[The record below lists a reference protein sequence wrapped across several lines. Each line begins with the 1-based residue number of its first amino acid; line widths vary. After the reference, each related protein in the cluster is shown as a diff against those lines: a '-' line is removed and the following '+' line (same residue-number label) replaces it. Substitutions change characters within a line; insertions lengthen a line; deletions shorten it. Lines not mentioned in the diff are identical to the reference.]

1 MTLQAIFVGIVCF
14 LLGVLATRAWRDWPE
29 RRKTRRLLRAL
40 RDDSLGFQTPAA
52 AVATTRAPETS
63 ADPQDA
69 VPRILQIAGALKDDF
84 ESGPHPRI
92 LLLNESFLRG
102 ARLLASDAFQ
112 TDALFG
118 YIAGEQPVLA
128 CMSLYALELR
138 EDFVAAE
145 ALLAQTRDSYAWKLY
160 FLLRTVHK
168 KSAAPALGRAL
179 LELQAW
185 WSENALYREIVS
197 EFAREE
203 ARRPGPA
210 GFHGALSHAPL
221 DRIEAAEKMLR
232 ALALPELQ
240 PLINEIDEFRRVRVD
255 RAFLSSIGRL
265 WGEDDFAV
273 PVFAH
278 PAHDAAL
285 QQIQACYSAD
295 PLRPALISGPP
306 GCGKTSVV
314 RGVAREMAA
323 RGWTIFEATASDVQA
338 GQQYI
343 GQIEER
349 VQQLLRHLSSER
361 KVLWYVPN
369 FQDLAHAAKHRYNP
383 VSLLDMLLPALE
395 SGAIVAIGEI
405 TDSAEERLLQERPRV
420 RTITERIRL
429 QPLED
434 IQSLELGRVWAN
446 SLHSQCPLSDQIIR
460 EALQYS
466 KQYLGERQQ
475 PGALFDFLKITL
487 NRKLSGGALAPVASE
502 DLLQTLAQLTGLPAE
517 ILDDRQSLN
526 IEDLR
531 RRFHARVIGQQEAV
545 ECLVERVAMIKAGLT
560 DAARPYGVFLFVG
573 PTGSGKTEI
582 TKALAE
588 FLFGAPE
595 RMIRLDMSEFQT
607 PDSLDRLVGDGEP
620 GRSDALVNRIRKQP
634 FSVVLLD
641 EFEKAHPNV
650 YDLFL
655 QIFDDGR
662 LTDKRGVSADFRHA
676 IIVLT
681 SNLGAT
687 IARGPGIGF
696 GSEGAQ
702 FSPGGVERAVNAAFR
717 REFINRI
724 DRVVVFRPLSRG
736 VMRDILHRELQLAL
750 ARRGFL
756 SRGWETEWDDSAVEF
771 LLERGFTVD
780 LGARPLR
787 RAIERYLLSP
797 LALTMVNH
805 QAPSGRQFLFVRGG
819 AEKLHVDFVDPDAAD
834 APGESAAPDAEEL
847 ADGHSLR
854 RILLQATGTREE
866 RELLEAGLVRL
877 EDWTQTEDWRREK
890 LELMSDA
897 GAVAFWERP
906 DRYRILGRI
915 ELMDRVE
922 NALQTARSLARRL
935 AGEPDRRNARAAQ
948 RHSPD
953 LARRLARLL
962 YLLEETRLSL
972 NENLASDALLVI
984 DFEQSANNDEIR
996 RRLPDMYR
1004 NWAEARRMRF
1014 ELLIDERA
1022 RDPAALRY
1030 ACALSGFGC
1039 FRILRPESGWHIFE
1053 VAADDRSVQRQR
1065 ARVRV
1070 LAQSEAPD
1078 PERIRARAA
1087 IQALAALADEA
1098 SGADPVRRYRLSAAP
1113 LIRDSA
1119 RNYRTGRLDRVLAG
1133 DFDLFGD

>member
-1 MTLQAIFVGIVCF
+1 MSLQPIFVALVFFLSGII
-14 LLGVLATRAWRDWPE
+14 ATHAWHEWRN
-29 RRKTRRLLRAL
+29 RNKTRRLLRAL
-40 RDDSLGFQTPAA
+40 KDDSIGFQTPVAATHKQADSSADHEDAVSQILQLAA
-52 AVATTRAPETS
+52 A
-63 ADPQDA
+63 
-69 VPRILQIAGALKDDF
+69 LKEDF
-84 ESGPHPRI
+84 ESGPHPRV
-92 LLLNESFLRG
+92 LLLNEGFLRG
-102 ARLLASDAFQ
+102 ARLLASNKFQ
-112 TDALFG
+112 IDALLG
-118 YIAGEQPVLA
+118 YIVGEQPALA

-138 EDFVAAE
+138 GDFSGADG
-145 ALLAQTRDSYAWKLY
+145 LLAQTRDSYAWKLY

-168 KSAAPALGRAL
+168 TSAAPALGRAL

-185 WSENALYREIVS
+185 WSENALYREIVG

-203 ARRPGPA
+203 ARRA
-210 GFHGALSHAPL
+210 GTPSFSGALVQAPL
-221 DRIEAAEKMLR
+221 ERIEAAEKMLR

-240 PLINEIDEFRRVRVD
+240 SLLAEIEEFRRVRVD
-255 RAFLSSIGRL
+255 RSFLSSIGRI
-265 WGEDDFAV
+265 WGEADFAI

-278 PAHDAAL
+278 STHVSAL
-285 QQIQACYSAD
+285 EQIQACYNAE
-295 PLRPALISGPP
+295 PPRPALISGPP
-306 GCGKTSVV
+306 GCGKTSLI
-314 RGVAREMAA
+314 RAAARELAG

-349 VQQLLRHLSSER
+349 VQQLMRHLSVER

-395 SGAIVAIGEI
+395 SGALVAIGEI

-420 RTITERIRL
+420 RTITERIRVK
-429 QPLED
+429 PLED
-434 IQSLELGRVWAN
+434 AAALELGRTWAT
-446 SLHSQCPLSDQIIR
+446 SLQAKNPLPDPIIR

-475 PGALFDFLKITL
+475 PGALFDFLKVTL
-487 NRKLSGGALAPVASE
+487 NRKLSGGALTSVASE

-526 IEDLR
+526 IDELR
-531 RRFHARVIGQQEAV
+531 RRFYARVIGQQEAV

-582 TKALAE
+582 ARALAE

-620 GRSDALVNRIRKQP
+620 GRSDALVNQIRKQP

-655 QIFDDGR
+655 QVFDDGR
-662 LTDKRGVSADFRHA
+662 LTDKRGVTADFRHA
-676 IIVLT
+676 IIILT

-702 FSPGGVERAVNAAFR
+702 FSSGGVERAVNAAFR

-736 VMRDILHRELQLAL
+736 VMRDILHKELQLAL
-750 ARRGFL
+750 ARRGFQ
-756 SRGWETEWDDSAVEF
+756 SRGWQTEWDDSAVEF

-819 AEKLHVDFVDPDAAD
+819 AEKLHVDFVDPDASEAT
-834 APGESAAPDAEEL
+834 GESETPEADEL
-847 ADGHSLR
+847 AGVHNIR
-854 RILLQATGTREE
+854 RILLHPTGTQVE
-866 RELLEAGLVRL
+866 RDLLEAGLARL
-877 EDWTQTEDWRREK
+877 EAWTQTEDWRREK
-890 LELMSDA
+890 LDRMTET
-897 GAVAFWERP
+897 GAADFWERP
-906 DRYRILGRI
+906 DRYRILGRV

-935 AGEPDRRNARAAQ
+935 AGEPDRRSGRAME

-972 NENLASDALLVI
+972 NETLPPDALLVI
-984 DFEQSANNDEIR
+984 DFESGAPGDEIR
-996 RRLPDMYR
+996 RQLPEMYR

-1014 ELLIDERA
+1014 ELLIDERI
-1022 RDPAALRY
+1022 REQGPLRY

-1039 FRILRPESGWHIFE
+1039 YRILRPESGWHIFE
-1053 VAADDRSVQRQR
+1053 LGGGDRSVQRQR

-1078 PERIRARAA
+1078 PERVIARKT
-1087 IQALAALADEA
+1087 IQELPALADDAGGAEA
-1098 SGADPVRRYRLSAAP
+1098 VRRYRLSPSP
-1113 LIRDSA
+1113 LVRDSA
-1119 RNYRTGRLDRVLAG
+1119 RNYRSGRLDRILAG
-1133 DFDLFGD
+1133 DFDLFGE

>member
-1 MTLQAIFVGIVCF
+1 MTLQPIFVALVFF
-14 LLGVLATRAWRDWPE
+14 LSGVIATYAWTEWRD
-29 RRKTRRLLRAL
+29 RRKTRRLLQAL
-40 RDDSLGFQTPAA
+40 RDDTVGFKTPAA
-52 AVATTRAPETS
+52 AAGPVADAP
-63 ADPQDA
+63 ADQDDA
-69 VPRILQIAGALKDDF
+69 VGQILQLAAALKDDL
-84 ESGPHPRI
+84 ENGPHPRI
-92 LLLNESFLRG
+92 LLLNEGFLRG
-102 ARLLASDAFQ
+102 ARLLASGKFQ
-112 TDALFG
+112 IDALLG
-118 YIAGEQPVLA
+118 YIVGEQPALA

-138 EDFVAAE
+138 DDFAGAD

-160 FLLRTVHK
+160 FLLRTAHK
-168 KSAAPALGRAL
+168 KSAAPVLGRAL

-185 WSENALYREIVS
+185 WSENGLYREIVS

-203 ARRPGPA
+203 ARRAGGPG
-210 GFHGALSHAPL
+210 FQGALLQAPL

-240 PLINEIDEFRRVRVD
+240 PLLNEIDEFRRVRVD
-255 RAFLSSIGRL
+255 RSFLSSIGRI
-265 WGEDDFAV
+265 WGADDFSV
-273 PVFAH
+273 PVFTH
-278 PAHDAAL
+278 PAHAAAL
-285 QQIQACYSAD
+285 QQIQACYS
-295 PLRPALISGPP
+295 PGSPRPALISGPP
-306 GCGKTSVV
+306 GCGKTSLI
-314 RGVAREMAA
+314 RGVARELAA

-349 VQQLLRHLSSER
+349 VQQLLRHLSAER

-395 SGAIVAIGEI
+395 SGSIVAIGEI

-420 RTITERIRL
+420 RTIAERIRL
-429 QPLED
+429 KPLED
-434 IQSLELGRVWAN
+434 AETLELGRTWAAALPTPN
-446 SLHSQCPLSDQIIR
+446 LLSDAVLR

-487 NRKLSGGALAPVASE
+487 NRKQSGKSPTPVASD

-526 IEDLR
+526 IDELR
-531 RRFHARVIGQQEAV
+531 RRFYARVIGQTEAV

-582 TKALAE
+582 ARALAE

-620 GRSDALVNRIRKQP
+620 GRSDALVNQIRKQP

-641 EFEKAHPNV
+641 EFEKANPNV

-655 QIFDDGR
+655 QVFDDGR
-662 LTDKRGVSADFRHA
+662 LTDKRGVTADFRHA
-676 IIVLT
+676 IIILT
-681 SNLGAT
+681 SNLGAA

-702 FSPGGVERAVNAAFR
+702 FSSGGVERAVNAAFR

-736 VMRDILHRELQLAL
+736 VMRDILHKELELAL
-750 ARRGFL
+750 ARRGFR

-834 APGESAAPDAEEL
+834 AIGDSELPEADEL
-847 ADGHSLR
+847 ADGQNLR
-854 RILLQATGTREE
+854 RVLLQATGTREE
-866 RELLEAGLVRL
+866 LDLLESGLARL
-877 EDWTQTEDWRREK
+877 EEWTQTDDWRREK
-890 LELMSDA
+890 LERMSDA
-897 GAVAFWERP
+897 GAGDFWERP

-935 AGEPDRRNARAAQ
+935 AGEPDRRNHRAAQ

-972 NENLASDALLVI
+972 NENLPPDALLVI
-984 DFEQSANNDEIR
+984 DFEAGAPDDEIR
-996 RRLPDMYR
+996 RQLPEMYH

-1014 ELLIDERA
+1014 DLLIDERA
-1022 RDPAALRY
+1022 RETGALRY

-1053 VAADDRSVQRQR
+1053 LGGGDRSVLRQR

-1070 LAQSEAPD
+1070 LAQSEIPD
-1078 PERIRARAA
+1078 PDRAIARKT
-1087 IQALAALADEA
+1087 IQELPTLSDETG
-1098 SGADPVRRYRLSAAP
+1098 GAEPVRRYRLSPSP
-1113 LIRDSA
+1113 LVRDSV
-1119 RNYRTGRLDRVLAG
+1119 RNYRSGRLDRILAG
-1133 DFDLFGD
+1133 DFDLFGE